1 MTLPALLVLTDRS
14 QLPEGRG
21 LLETVRECVDAGARA
36 VVVREHD
43 LSWAPRQRL
52 VASVAAT
59 GVTVVTSRTWVPGVH
74 GVHLSAAQAVPQ
86 LRPEVLLGRSCHDEE
101 QVTRAVA
108 DGVSYLTI
116 SPVAASRSKPG
127 YGPAL
132 GEAGVRRARE
142 LAGHVQVFAL
152 GGVGPD
158 NAAALREAGADG
170 VAVMG
175 ALMRADRPGALVR
188 RILEQL

>member
-1 MTLPALLVLTDRS
+1 
-14 QLPEGRG
+14 
-21 LLETVRECVDAGARA
+21 
-36 VVVREHD
+36 
-43 LSWAPRQRL
+43 
-52 VASVAAT
+52 
-59 GVTVVTSRTWVPGVH
+59 
-74 GVHLSAAQAVPQ
+74 
-86 LRPEVLLGRSCHDEE
+86 VLLGRSCHDDE
-101 QVTRAVA
+101 QVARAAVA
-108 DGVSYLTI
+108 GVSYLTI

-142 LAGHVQVFAL
+142 LAGRVHVFAL
-152 GGVGPD
+152 GGVGAD
-158 NAAALREAGADG
+158 NAAALCEAGADG